1 MLDLSSPV
9 KSAILL
15 YAVLIIL
22 VLAYKPKLLKDNR
35 RSQCLLSI
43 VVVVLS
49 IISYYSLA
57 TLRWVKGA

>member
-9 KSAILL
+9 KSSILL

-35 RSQCLLSI
+35 RSQSLLSI

-57 TLRWVKGA
+57 TLRWVKGI